1 MLKDSSAAPPNP
13 MIMAGNNGASVVNEC
28 IDSMKPITSDALV
41 IPAAKGRESRPV
53 VMDPGPPP

>member
-1 MLKDSSAAPPNP
+1 